1 MGLLLSLLAGF
12 NHAEQLADS
21 ADQQSLLFNLD
32 PDTRRGGEDDV
43 VSGRDG
49 HLDAGRLPPVNA
61 EPNRENDAVLWR
73 RLIVTGSDEQARA
86 TESFGFKLFNDDPVE
101 ERPQLLT
108 HALIVGQ
115 WFFAATDAY
124 ISGSRWRS
132 RGLIRQMGL

>member
-12 NHAEQLADS
+12 DHAKQLADP

-32 PDTRRGGEDDV
+32 PDTSRGRKDNV
-43 VSGRDG
+43 VAWGDG
-49 HLDAGRLPPVNA
+49 HLYTGRLPPVNA
-61 EPNRENDAVLWR
+61 EANRQDDSVLWR
-73 RLIVTGSDEQARA
+73 RFIVTGSDEQARA
-86 TESFGFKLFNDDPVE
+86 TESFGFKFFNDDPVE

-115 WFFAATDAY
+115 CFFAAADAY

-132 RGLIRQMGL
+132 RGSIRQMAS